1 MIAIMLHRFSEC
13 FAPRTVLVMSTSL
26 ALAPSIADLDA
37 LAHEAAERG
46 VDSDR
51 ALVVQVVRA
60 ASAAGADPVLAD
72 VVTDPREPE
81 VARQRA
87 LGALLA
93 HLVDGRRHHDTDA
106 VREAVADPRDTLPA
120 WPVRAC

>member
-1 MIAIMLHRFSEC
+1 
-13 FAPRTVLVMSTSL
+13 V
-26 ALAPSIADLDA
+26 DA
-37 LAHEAAERG
+37 
-46 VDSDR
+46 DR

-60 ASAAGADPVLAD
+60 ATAAGASPVLAD

-87 LGALLA
+87 LGTLLA
-93 HLVDGRRHHDTDA
+93 HLSEWRPRHAGAAMD
-106 VREAVADPRDTLPA
+106 ELPDPRDTLVT